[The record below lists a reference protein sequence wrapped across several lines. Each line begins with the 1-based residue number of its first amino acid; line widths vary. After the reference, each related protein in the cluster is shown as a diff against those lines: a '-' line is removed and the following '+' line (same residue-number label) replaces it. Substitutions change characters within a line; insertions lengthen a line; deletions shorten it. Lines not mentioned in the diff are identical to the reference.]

1 MRRRREPELTDG
13 GEGGEKHPELR
24 CVHKRGENAVL
35 DGAPECHTHFD
46 TRYSVL
52 QAARDGREDVVRQ
65 HLARLPKGRKGKVL
79 NGKDSEGYT
88 AVHYAAKF
96 NRFKIL
102 QLLVTSGAGERGR
115 EGRGEGG
122 GGGRLEE
129 REEEKDNS

>member
-1 MRRRREPELTDG
+1 M
-13 GEGGEKHPELR
+13 
-24 CVHKRGENAVL
+24 
-35 DGAPECHTHFD
+35 
-46 TRYSVL
+46 
-52 QAARDGREDVVRQ
+52 RQ
-65 HLARLPKGRKGKVL
+65 HLARLPKYNKHKVL

-122 GGGRLEE
+122 REGGRGGDGEGKRLEP
-129 REEEKDNS
+129 